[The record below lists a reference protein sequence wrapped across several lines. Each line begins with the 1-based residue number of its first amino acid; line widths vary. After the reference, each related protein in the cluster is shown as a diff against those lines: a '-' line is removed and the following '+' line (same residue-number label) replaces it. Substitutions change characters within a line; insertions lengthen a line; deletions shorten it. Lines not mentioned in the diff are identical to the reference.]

1 MIRKLKTK
9 FILLSMTALF
19 VLLTFIVTGMNIINY
34 NSTVKEADS
43 ILSFLS
49 QNKGAFPEMNDK
61 HKDKLPPDL
70 SPETPYESRYFS
82 VYYNESDEVV
92 NVDISKIAS
101 VDKNT
106 AVDYADSILNSEKNN
121 GFLEE
126 YRYSVNRDSNGTRIT
141 FLDCGRRLDSF
152 YGFLISSIFM
162 SLLGYI
168 VVFIIIFTISG
179 KIIKPI
185 AESYKKQKRF
195 ITDAGHEIKTP
206 LTIINANTDLLEM
219 EIGENNDCLADIKE
233 QTKRLKM
240 LTDDLVLL
248 TRMEEAEEN
257 MPKIEFPLSEVISE
271 TANAFRGLAISQQ
284 KEFNCNIEPLLTLKG
299 NDKAIRQLV
308 SILLDN
314 ALKYSQPNGRVEI
327 SLKKKNKTVV
337 LSVFNTTE
345 SEIDKEQLQYVFDRF
360 YRTDNSRS
368 SDTGGYGIGLSVAK
382 AIVNAHNG
390 KISADSNE
398 KSTFTIKA
406 IFPM

>member
-1 MIRKLKTK
+1 
-9 FILLSMTALF
+9 
-19 VLLTFIVTGMNIINY
+19 
-34 NSTVKEADS
+34 
-43 ILSFLS
+43 
-49 QNKGAFPEMNDK
+49 
-61 HKDKLPPDL
+61 
-70 SPETPYESRYFS
+70 
-82 VYYNESDEVV
+82 
-92 NVDISKIAS
+92 
-101 VDKNT
+101 
-106 AVDYADSILNSEKNN
+106 
-121 GFLEE
+121 
-126 YRYSVNRDSNGTRIT
+126 
-141 FLDCGRRLDSF
+141 
-152 YGFLISSIFM
+152 
-162 SLLGYI
+162 
-168 VVFIIIFTISG
+168 
-179 KIIKPI
+179 
-185 AESYKKQKRF
+185 
-195 ITDAGHEIKTP
+195 
-206 LTIINANTDLLEM
+206 M

-360 YRTDNSRS
+360 YRIDNSRS